1 MLIVHLYFNIHV
13 VIHFEMDKQQRMNVI
28 LIFRLFFFILIF
40 NRIIPVTEAGSN
52 DPQYRLTESLRS
64 YLNCRVRSRNK
75 NLFTA
80 NQVRK

>member
-1 MLIVHLYFNIHV
+1 VLLLQYTCSDTLRDGKTTTYEIYLISYKYFKV
-13 VIHFEMDKQQRMNVI
+13 LFL
-28 LIFRLFFFILIF
+28 LIY
-40 NRIIPVTEAGSN
+40 NRTIPVTVAGAN
-52 DPQYRLTESLRS
+52 DPQYRLTESLTS